1 MNRIAPGGALEI
13 TGMPAIEGLVVR
25 HFEVDRDYP
34 GLAEH
39 IALVNAHDGVDW
51 IPSAEVLRNEWTH
64 TDGFDPERD
73 VLVVELNGALTA
85 SVEHAWRV
93 RGESVHQHITVVVA
107 PPVRRRGIGRAL
119 LEWAEA
125 SVLRG
130 LAAGER
136 GASLPFPHLFAGWA
150 ELEVPAALPWA
161 TAAGYSVDG
170 YGVMMTRPLADSI
183 PSVALPDGLELRP
196 VGPADHRAIWDADT
210 EAFQDHRDPD
220 RRTEADY
227 EGWYAQPDLD
237 TNLWLVAWDG
247 DEVAGSVMNFVFR
260 DENARLGANRGWLEH
275 VSVRR
280 RWRKRGLA
288 SALIARSMELMRDLG
303 LDEAAL
309 GADAENLSGA
319 VRLYEALGFRRT
331 RTAARYRKAISRPA
345 RSSGPVER
353 RL

>member
-1 MNRIAPGGALEI
+1 MRRPPGRAHVAV
-13 TGMPAIEGLVVR
+13 TGMPAIEDLVVR
-25 HFEVDRDYP
+25 HFDAGSDYP
-34 GLAEH
+34 AMAEL
-39 IALVNAHDGVDW
+39 IALVNVHDGVDW
-51 IPSAEVLRNEWTH
+51 IPSVEALRNDWTH
-64 TDGFDPERD
+64 TDGFDPELD
-73 VLVVELNGALTA
+73 VLIVELNGVLTA
-85 SVEHAWRV
+85 SVEHAWRL
-93 RGESVHQHITVVVA
+93 RGESIHQHITVVVA

-130 LAAGER
+130 LAAGAR

-150 ELEVPAALPWA
+150 ELEVPAVLPWA
-161 TAAGYSVDG
+161 TGAGYAIDG
-170 YGVMMTRPLADSI
+170 YGVMMTRPLADPI
-183 PSVALPDGLELRP
+183 PSVALPDGLDLRP
-196 VGPADHRAIWDADT
+196 VRPEDHRVIWDADT

-237 TNLWLVAWDG
+237 TKLWLVAWDG
-247 DEVAGSVMNFVFR
+247 VEVAGSVMNFVFR
-260 DENARLGANRGWLEH
+260 DENARLGVNRGWLEH

-288 SALIARSMELMRDLG
+288 SALIARSMELMRDLS

-319 VRLYEALGFRRT
+319 VRLYERLGFRRT
-331 RTAARYRKAISRPA
+331 RTAARYRKAISLPPT
-345 RSSGPVER
+345 SVEPLDPR
-353 RL
+353 A